1 MQHIRNA
8 EAIEAVKANGDV
20 VTGKAT
26 EPRAEPKVRFLDDF
40 RSEDHIFVFIPV

>member
-20 VTGKAT
+20 GTGKAT

-40 RSEDHIFVFIPV
+40 RST